1 MVKEKQPKLFK
12 VKKDKENDDQFIVR
26 WKNLSKQQI
35 KGLRS
40 DLDEYCKAYFHKADP
55 YAAQ

>member
-12 VKKDKENDDQFIVR
+12 VKKEKEADQFIVR

-40 DLDEYCKAYFHKADP
+40 DLDEYCKAYFQKAE
-55 YAAQ
+55 YVV

>member
-40 DLDEYCKAYFHKADP
+40 DLDEY
-55 YAAQ
+55 